1 MSRKPSY
8 TLEYSANIKEELRRL
23 ENGNADENQR
33 FRNAQTTIAKIRSN
47 PINSE
52 FNKDLP
58 ENYKAA
64 DVLQQ
69 YRLFFKIHN
78 INNNNSVIYLAWIN
92 DDESLHASGSK
103 DDAYNVFRKFLEK
116 GQIESYKHIE
126 LDDGHEYFQ
135 QNGDWGENVIYFQL
149 TRKVGEEDMLANSH
163 LYMSRQTETEYRIDS
178 ISVSHA
184 ERKLAQSILVH
195 ICNEAEKKSYT
206 IYYELNTNL
215 DDVDKNR
222 HILEKHGF
230 SIDSII
236 SETEIWVK

>member
-8 TLEYSANIKEELRRL
+8 TLEYSVKIKEELRRL

-47 PINSE
+47 PINPE

-69 YRLFFKIHN
+69 YRLFFKIQN
-78 INNNNSVIYLAWIN
+78 INKSNCVIYLAWIN

-103 DDAYNVFRKFLEK
+103 GDAYNVFRKLLEK
-116 GQIESYKHIE
+116 GEIEPYKHIE
-126 LDDGHEYFQ
+126 IDDGQEYFQ

-149 TRKVGEEDMLANSH
+149 NRKIGDEEMLANSH

-178 ISVSHA
+178 VSVSHT
-184 ERKLAQSILVH
+184 EQKLAQNLLMH
-195 ICNEAEKKSYT
+195 ICNEAKIRSY
-206 IYYELNTNL
+206 IIFYELNTNL
-215 DDVDKNR
+215 GDVDKNR
-222 HILEKHGF
+222 HILTKNGF
-230 SIDSII
+230 TIDDII
-236 SETEIWVK
+236 NEIEIWVK